1 MIETNTCLV
10 GDALEELRS
19 LPDECVQA
27 CITSPPY
34 WNHRDYGP
42 DGQIGLEST
51 PEAYV
56 ERLVAVLREV
66 RRCLKSDGTLW
77 LNLGDSYAKKQ
88 LIGTPWRVAFAL
100 QADGFWLRQEIIWS
114 KPGCMPS
121 PVKDR
126 CTRSHETVFML
137 SKSARYFYDADAIK
151 EPLARPN
158 AADGTRVFGGR
169 NKAGKHA
176 NNGRMEGRVYDSA
189 PDGRNRRSVWTIPTT
204 PYPEA
209 HQATMPL
216 KLAKLMVLA
225 GSAEGDVVLDPF
237 MGSGTTA
244 QAAQDLGRKWLGVEI
259 NSEYIELQK
268 KRTAQQ
274 VLL

>member
-1 MIETNTCLV
+1 MDRCLV
-10 GDALEELRS
+10 GDALSQLRS
-19 LPDECVQA
+19 LPDESVRC

-34 WNHRDYGP
+34 WNLRDYGP

-56 ERLVAVLREV
+56 ERLVAVFREV

-88 LIGTPWRVAFAL
+88 LVGIPWRVAFAL

-114 KPGCMPS
+114 KPACMPS

-126 CTRSHETVFML
+126 CTRSHETIFML

-151 EPLARPN
+151 EPLACPD

-176 NNGRMEGRVYDSA
+176 NNGRLEGRVYDST
-189 PDGRNRRSVWTIPTT
+189 PDGRNRRSVWTVPTT

-237 MGSGTTA
+237 LGSGTTA
-244 QAAQDLGRKWLGVEI
+244 QAAQELGRRWLGVEI
-259 NSEYIELQK
+259 NPDYLQLQA
-268 KRTAQQ
+268 KRTAQMQ
-274 VLL
+274 LL